1 MGCGKSKSEDEPSE
15 SDKQSL
21 TEGAKDGKSKK
32 SGASD
37 EKTPQGD
44 QTTSRIQST
53 DVIDM
58 VMQGIYGDDPAGGK
72 EPGEIAANDTDGL
85 EARGQAPEL
94 SPIVEET
101 ENDRSSTEDTTSKAL
116 PKVKKLVNA
125 AEADEEHDLITAEI
139 FRGAQMSGGIILRTR
154 NAVEAGDGIVGCGLS
169 GSKECDC
176 CFNSKFTARF
186 GYESYRFVLL
196 MLW

>member
-1 MGCGKSKSEDEPSE
+1 MGCGKSKSEDKPSE

-21 TEGAKDGKSKK
+21 TEGAKDGKPKK

-44 QTTSRIQST
+44 QTSSKIQST
-53 DVIDM
+53 DVVDM

-72 EPGEIAANDTDGL
+72 EPGEIAANDTEGP

-101 ENDRSSTEDTTSKAL
+101 ENDRSTTEDTTSKAL

-125 AEADEEHDLITAEI
+125 AEADEEHDLITSEI
-139 FRGAQMSGGIILRTR
+139 FRGAQMS
-154 NAVEAGDGIVGCGLS
+154 EALSCALEMQSKQETALLGADSVAQKNGIVASTASSRQDLDLRPTGL
-169 GSKECDC
+169 C
-176 CFNSKFTARF
+176 C
-186 GYESYRFVLL
+186 
-196 MLW
+196 

>member
-139 FRGAQMSGGIILRTR
+139 FRGAQMS
-154 NAVEAGDGIVGCGLS
+154 EALSCALEMQSKQETALLGADSVAQKNVIVASTVSSRQDLGMRVTGL
-169 GSKECDC
+169 C
-176 CFNSKFTARF
+176 C
-186 GYESYRFVLL
+186 
-196 MLW
+196 